1 MACADIVRFWTLRNS
16 YITVVTAP
24 GWTWTEDCA
33 GLKSHG
39 PRALA
44 SNSTVMVRLVSTWV
58 LKVPGPDLPLTS
70 SSLRLRMLIPSA
82 SQIDSY
88 IGTSA

>member
-1 MACADIVRFWTLRNS
+1 MRNS
-16 YITVVTAP
+16 YITVVISP
-24 GWTWTEDCA
+24 GCTCSERCS

-44 SNSTVMVRLVSTWV
+44 SNSTVMVRDRSTCVLRAVSPPAQPAERSSAKVSTF
-58 LKVPGPDLPLTS
+58 T
-70 SSLRLRMLIPSA
+70 PSA
-82 SQIDSY
+82 SQIERY